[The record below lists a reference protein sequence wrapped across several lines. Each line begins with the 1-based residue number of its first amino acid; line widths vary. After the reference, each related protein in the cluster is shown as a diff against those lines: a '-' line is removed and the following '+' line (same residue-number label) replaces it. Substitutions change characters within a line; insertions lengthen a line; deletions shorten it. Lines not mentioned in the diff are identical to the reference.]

1 MIKNKLTYDEA
12 LKNALKYFNGD
23 DLAAS
28 VFMSK
33 YAISDEENNYLE
45 STPDEMHLRMA
56 KEFARIEEKMG
67 GDTKL
72 SENEIYKL
80 FNDWTIIP
88 GGSVMNG
95 LGNPNYIGSLSNC
108 FVAQPP
114 MDSYSSIMKN
124 REIMVQ
130 LMKRRGGVGI
140 DISNLRPSGAKV
152 SNAAKTS
159 TGAVSFMNVYSELTK
174 EVALNGRRG
183 ALMISM
189 SSKHP
194 DIDEFIKVKQDLTKI
209 TGANISVKFDDEFM
223 EAVLNDSYYIQRFPI
238 ELNTNDINVDDLP
251 LNKKVYDGEKCYKKV
266 RAKEIWKEFV
276 TCSWKTAEPGIMYED
291 KHLNYSPDSVYEQY
305 KGITT
310 NPCVAGDTVLYT
322 DKGNITIKELVER
335 YNNGETFKVLSYD
348 IDESV
353 WEYQNVTNA
362 LLTRKNANI
371 IEITTKGYEG
381 FNIIN
386 NEKKK
391 KIKLTPDHKVYTKN
405 RGWVRACELTQN
417 DFIVAMRESLF
428 SFIDNI
434 YIDEDYIEEIAEIEN
449 EDVYDITVEKNH
461 NFFANGILVHNCGEI
476 FMDPNN
482 SCRLMHINFAN
493 FVVNPFTEGAYFDYE
508 RLIEVAALNMRLCD
522 DLVELELEYVTRI
535 IDKIKSNYT
544 EENKTELELWETIR
558 DKGEK
563 SRRAGCG
570 GTGLADA
577 IAMLNVKLGSE
588 QSYDIIESIFDAKML
603 GELKMQSLLAKERGC
618 FDGFDFNKEFTEIE
632 DNIYLGNNKFFK
644 LITTH
649 FNTEMNNIKKYG
661 RRNVSW
667 STMAPVGS
675 VSILTQTTSGI
686 EPLFLPFY
694 KRRKKISSS
703 NDRVDFVDNTGE
715 KFTEYFVIHKPF
727 KDWIINFSGYFNDKD
742 KHNVEYVFNNEMT
755 EEILKDLFDKSPWGG
770 ATAGELNADQH
781 IEIQRL
787 GQKYTTHSIS
797 KTINLPESASVE
809 EVSDLYLNGW
819 KANLKGLTI
828 YRDNC
833 RAGIMVKSDTK
844 ECDCKTSLIHNA
856 PKRPKVM
863 TCDIKRFRNG
873 GEKWIAAI
881 GLMDG
886 KPYEIF
892 TGLAEKLNIPEY
904 ITKAEIIKTKINKMV
919 EDDETGQMVE
929 KKVSRYDIRYIDNNG
944 EKITIE
950 GLSNV
955 FNPIYHNYS
964 KLISGLLRHGMGVQ
978 YIISTIKS
986 LNFKDDNINTWKNGV
1001 IRSLKVYMEDG
1012 EIKGEVCPSCGGKI
1026 QRING
1031 CKSCMNCGWSA
1042 CS

>member
-45 STPDEMHLRMA
+45 STPDEMHCRMA

-72 SENEIYKL
+72 SENEIYTL
-80 FNDWTIIP
+80 FNNWTIIP

-238 ELNTNDINVDDLP
+238 ELNTNDININDLP

-266 RAKEIWKEFV
+266 KAKEIWKEFV

-310 NPCVAGDTVLYT
+310 NP
-322 DKGNITIKELVER
+322 
-335 YNNGETFKVLSYD
+335 
-348 IDESV
+348 
-353 WEYQNVTNA
+353 
-362 LLTRKNANI
+362 
-371 IEITTKGYEG
+371 
-381 FNIIN
+381 
-386 NEKKK
+386 
-391 KIKLTPDHKVYTKN
+391 
-405 RGWVRACELTQN
+405 
-417 DFIVAMRESLF
+417 
-428 SFIDNI
+428 
-434 YIDEDYIEEIAEIEN
+434 
-449 EDVYDITVEKNH
+449 
-461 NFFANGILVHNCGEI
+461 CGEI

-577 IAMLNVKLGSE
+577 IAMLNVKLGTE

-632 DNIYLGNNKFFK
+632 DNIYLGNNKFFR

-649 FNTEMNNIKKYG
+649 FNTEMDNIKKYG

-727 KDWIINFSGYFNDKD
+727 KDWIINFSGYFNGKN

-770 ATAGELNADQH
+770 ATAGELSADQH

>member
-28 VFMSK
+28 VFISK

-45 STPDEMHLRMA
+45 STPDEMHYRMA

-67 GDTKL
+67 GNSKL
-72 SENEIYKL
+72 SEDEIYKL

-183 ALMISM
+183 ALMISI
-189 SSKHP
+189 SCKHP
-194 DIDEFIKVKQDLTKI
+194 DTDEFIKVKQDLTKI

-223 EAVLNDSYYIQRFPI
+223 EAVVNDSFYIQRFPI
-238 ELNTNDINVDDLP
+238 NTNISDINVDELP
-251 LNKKVYDGEKCYKKV
+251 LNTKVFDGDKCYKKV
-266 RAKEIWKEFV
+266 KAKDIWDEFV

-291 KHLNYSPDSVYEQY
+291 KHIDYSPDSVYDNY

-310 NPCVAGDTVLYT
+310 NPCVAGDTVLCT
-322 DKGNITIKELVER
+322 DKGNVTIKELVER
-335 YNNGETFKVLSYD
+335 YNDGEAFKVLSYD

-371 IEITTKGYEG
+371 IKITTKGYEG
-381 FNIIN
+381 FNITN

-391 KIKLTPDHKVYTKN
+391 KIKLTPDHKVYTRN

-417 DFIVAMRESLF
+417 DFIVVMRESLF

-434 YIDEDYIEEIAEIEN
+434 YIDEDYIEEIVEIEN

-493 FVVNPFTEGAYFDYE
+493 FVVNPFTEDAYFDYD
-508 RLIEVAALNMRLCD
+508 RLTEIAGQNMRLCD

-544 EENKTELELWETIR
+544 EENEVELKLWETIR

-588 QSYDIIESIFDAKML
+588 QSYSIIESIFNAKML

-649 FNTEMNNIKKYG
+649 FNTEMGNIKKYG

-742 KHNVEYVFNNEMT
+742 KHNAEYVFNNEMT

-770 ATAGELNADQH
+770 ATAGELSADQH
-781 IEIQRL
+781 IEIQRF

-904 ITKAEIIKTKINKMV
+904 VTKAEIIKVKINKLV
-919 EDDETGQMVE
+919 EDEETGQMVD

-950 GLSNV
+950 GLSTV

-978 YIISTIKS
+978 YIIATIKS
-986 LNFKDDNINTWKNGV
+986 LNFKDDYINTWKNGV
-1001 IRSLKVYMEDG
+1001 IRSLKVYIEDG
-1012 EIKGEVCPSCGGKI
+1012 EIKGEVCPSCGSKI

>member
-28 VFMSK
+28 VFISK

-45 STPDEMHLRMA
+45 STPDEMHYRMA

-67 GDTKL
+67 GNSKL
-72 SENEIYKL
+72 SEDEIYKL

-194 DIDEFIKVKQDLTKI
+194 DVDEFIKVKQDLTKI

-238 ELNTNDINVDDLP
+238 ELNTNDINIDDLP

-362 LLTRKNANI
+362 LLTRKNTNI

-381 FNIIN
+381 FDIIN

-405 RGWVRACELTQN
+405 RGWVRACELTKN
-417 DFIVAMRESLF
+417 DFLVMMQELLF

-434 YIDEDYIEEIAEIEN
+434 HIDEDYIEEIVEIEN

-493 FVVNPFTEGAYFDYE
+493 FVVNPFTEDAYFDYE

-588 QSYDIIESIFDAKML
+588 QSYDIIESIFNAKML

-618 FDGFDFNKEFTEIE
+618 FDGFDFNKEFTEI
-632 DNIYLGNNKFFK
+632 
-644 LITTH
+644 
-649 FNTEMNNIKKYG
+649 
-661 RRNVSW
+661 
-667 STMAPVGS
+667 
-675 VSILTQTTSGI
+675 
-686 EPLFLPFY
+686 
-694 KRRKKISSS
+694 
-703 NDRVDFVDNTGE
+703 
-715 KFTEYFVIHKPF
+715 
-727 KDWIINFSGYFNDKD
+727 
-742 KHNVEYVFNNEMT
+742 
-755 EEILKDLFDKSPWGG
+755 
-770 ATAGELNADQH
+770 
-781 IEIQRL
+781 
-787 GQKYTTHSIS
+787 
-797 KTINLPESASVE
+797 
-809 EVSDLYLNGW
+809 
-819 KANLKGLTI
+819 
-828 YRDNC
+828 
-833 RAGIMVKSDTK
+833 
-844 ECDCKTSLIHNA
+844 
-856 PKRPKVM
+856 
-863 TCDIKRFRNG
+863 
-873 GEKWIAAI
+873 
-881 GLMDG
+881 
-886 KPYEIF
+886 
-892 TGLAEKLNIPEY
+892 
-904 ITKAEIIKTKINKMV
+904 
-919 EDDETGQMVE
+919 
-929 KKVSRYDIRYIDNNG
+929 
-944 EKITIE
+944 
-950 GLSNV
+950 
-955 FNPIYHNYS
+955 
-964 KLISGLLRHGMGVQ
+964 
-978 YIISTIKS
+978 
-986 LNFKDDNINTWKNGV
+986 
-1001 IRSLKVYMEDG
+1001 
-1012 EIKGEVCPSCGGKI
+1012 
-1026 QRING
+1026 
-1031 CKSCMNCGWSA
+1031 
-1042 CS
+1042 

>member
-28 VFMSK
+28 VFISK

-45 STPDEMHLRMA
+45 STPDEMHYRMA

-67 GDTKL
+67 GNTKL
-72 SENEIYKL
+72 SEDEIYKL

-238 ELNTNDINVDDLP
+238 ELNTNDINIDDLP

-434 YIDEDYIEEIAEIEN
+434 YIDEDYIEEIVEIEN

-588 QSYDIIESIFDAKML
+588 QSYDIIESIFNAKML

-632 DNIYLGNNKFFK
+632 NNIYLGNNKFFK

-649 FNTEMNNIKKYG
+649 FNTEMGNIKKYG

-742 KHNVEYVFNNEMT
+742 KHNAEYVFNNEMT

-770 ATAGELNADQH
+770 ATAGELSADQH
-781 IEIQRL
+781 IEIQRF

-904 ITKAEIIKTKINKMV
+904 VTKAEIIKVKINKLV

-929 KKVSRYDIRYIDNNG
+929 KKVSRYDIRYIDNDG

-1012 EIKGEVCPSCGGKI
+1012 EIKGEVCPSCGSKI

-1031 CKSCMNCGWSA
+1031 CKSCVNCGWSA